1 MSTTFR
7 SDRAAE
13 AIRAA
18 IARALREDVSDPR
31 LGFVTL
37 TACEVTHD
45 LSFAKI
51 FYTVLGDDEARQQA
65 QDGFNSAKPFLRSVI
80 GQEVPLRVVPEIDF
94 RYDNSTDN
102 ALRLEEILST
112 LPELKKEPEAD
123 GKPDKNS

>member
-18 IARALREDVSDPR
+18 VTKAIREEVSDPR
-31 LGFVTL
+31 LSFVTI

-45 LSFAKI
+45 LQHAKV
-51 FYTVLGDDEARQQA
+51 FYTVLGEEDARQKAQA
-65 QDGFNSAKPFLRSVI
+65 GFQSALPFLRSIV
-80 GQEVPLRVVPEIDF
+80 GEEVQLRAVPELSF

-102 ALRLEEILST
+102 ALRIEEILST
-112 LPELKKEPEAD
+112 LPELKKSEE
-123 GKPDKNS
+123 